1 VETRR
6 GFLSW
11 LSVAL
16 GAIAAAAVGVPAV
29 GFLLA
34 PASRRP
40 REQWRAVGVVDDFTI
55 GETVEARFPDVAAVP
70 WAGQAAQV
78 AVWLRRTSAT
88 EFVALSLN
96 CTHLGCPVRWEA
108 GARLF
113 FCPCHGGVFYEDGAV
128 AGGPPPRALARYPT
142 RVEGNQVMIR
152 TRGLSV

>member
-16 GAIAAAAVGVPAV
+16 GAIAAAAAGVPAV
-29 GFLLA
+29 GFLFA

-40 REQWRAVGVVDDFTI
+40 REEWRAVGAVDDFTI
-55 GETVEARFPDVAAVP
+55 GETVEARFQDAAAVP

-96 CTHLGCPVRWEA
+96 CTHLGCPVRWVS

-113 FCPCHGGVFYEDGAV
+113 FCPCHGGVYYEDGAV

-142 RVEGNQVMIR
+142 RIQGNQVMIR